1 MAWNQAAAET
11 GRLLDD
17 GNERSGRISGLLLN
31 EGGAVR
37 WRLGR
42 VV

>member
-1 MAWNQAAAET
+1 MAWNRAAAET

-31 EGGAVR
+31 EGVAVR
-37 WRLGR
+37 WQPGR
-42 VV
+42 AV